1 MNTWHTTF
9 GIALGLVTA
18 VASAADPNH
27 GKAAVR
33 CEDAVSDTIVQTRG
47 KQAQDVQFI
56 GTKRAITSD
65 GDDIGVKGEG
75 RYRRAAATVPF
86 TYSCAFNVKT
96 GGTSGVVFKEAADTG
111 SGDTKA
117 AWQPDLTNVS
127 PQACETAVA
136 ALLKDQHP
144 RVSGIAFRADTRQ
157 LQPAPNARIG
167 LEGQGSLQRAPGM
180 NANAFKYRCEFDAR
194 SGKVLAAKASD

>member
-1 MNTWHTTF
+1 MNTWQPLL
-9 GIALGLVTA
+9 GITLGLLATS
-18 VASAADPNH
+18 ASAADPNH

-33 CEDAVSDTIVQTRG
+33 CEDAVTETIVRVRG

-56 GTKRAITSD
+56 GAKRAIISD

-75 RYRRAAATVPF
+75 RYRRGPATVPF

-96 GGTSGVVFKEAADTG
+96 DGTSGVVFKEADDARTADT
-111 SGDTKA
+111 K

-136 ALLKDQHP
+136 AVLKHQHP
-144 RVSGIAFRADTRQ
+144 RVSGINFRSDTRQ
-157 LQPAPNARIG
+157 LQPAPNTRIG
-167 LEGQGSLQRAPGM
+167 LVGQGSLQRAPGM
-180 NANAFKYRCEFDAR
+180 STVGFKYRCEFDAR
-194 SGKVLAAKASD
+194 SGKVLAANTTD